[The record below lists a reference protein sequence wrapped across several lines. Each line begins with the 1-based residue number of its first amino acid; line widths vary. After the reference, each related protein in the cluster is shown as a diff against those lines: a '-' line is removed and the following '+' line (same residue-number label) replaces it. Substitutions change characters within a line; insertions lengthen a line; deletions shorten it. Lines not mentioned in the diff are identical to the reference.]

1 MTKISQNDLRALVR
15 ETVAK
20 KLGEGW
26 FGGGGGAAAPQVDP
40 GAKAHID
47 RRMQGVKEDP
57 TRALSI
63 MQFGIQKGEFGPE
76 SYDYMYSELEKAG
89 AKAEA
94 DKLRD
99 FIQRTNPQMQSPI
112 MDSAQRNGT
121 RITEQELRA
130 LIDEAVAQKLS
141 ALKEGKLLKEADDP
155 KSEPGTMVP
164 SAKAV
169 VAFSKKCD
177 DLITKMIEEIRKLA
191 DDGEELIDPNLLNA
205 PETGS
210 RNELVI
216 HRVGMLRTTANG
228 LATFFERV
236 RRSSP

>member
-1 MTKISQNDLRALVR
+1 MTK
-15 ETVAK
+15 
-20 KLGEGW
+20 
-26 FGGGGGAAAPQVDP
+26 
-40 GAKAHID
+40 
-47 RRMQGVKEDP
+47 
-57 TRALSI
+57 
-63 MQFGIQKGEFGPE
+63 
-76 SYDYMYSELEKAG
+76 
-89 AKAEA
+89 
-94 DKLRD
+94 
-99 FIQRTNPQMQSPI
+99 
-112 MDSAQRNGT
+112 
-121 RITEQELRA
+121 ITEQELRA